1 MQSSLNM
8 RSFNRIAVTLSVA
21 VALVSCA
28 ARNTVISGV
37 LADGADKQLAVK
49 LLDVNRYQLL
59 DSIKTTRSGSF
70 SYQLNIKEGRPEFIY
85 LFYGDRQIASLLL
98 KSGDH
103 VMVRTDTLGA
113 YSVEGS
119 EESLKLQQVENA
131 HNAVIRDISR
141 ILERESSPEASIN
154 RAYVNY
160 YRDRVKYVMN
170 NPHSLTV
177 VPVFFQQLTDG
188 LPVFGQSTDG
198 LLMRNICDSLK
209 TIYPESRYVKA
220 LEKEAQSRLNMLEM
234 NSMIQD
240 AGEVSFIDIS
250 LPGMDGKTKKL
261 SEVQSKVT
269 MVYFWSTTAE
279 QKMFNLDA
287 LVPLYE
293 EFHGRGF
300 EIYSVALDAN
310 KAAWASVVRNQKLPW
325 VNVCD
330 TRADQ
335 SPYVAMYGV
344 TSVPVLWFLVDG
356 EIDANAKVSTLPDI
370 RNYLRKKL

>member
-1 MQSSLNM
+1 M
-8 RSFNRIAVTLSVA
+8 RRFNRIAA
-21 VALVSCA
+21 IFAAAAALISCA
-28 ARNTVISGV
+28 TKNTVISGV
-37 LADGADKQLAVK
+37 LSDGANKQLAVK

-59 DSIKTTRSGSF
+59 DSIKTTGSGSF
-70 SYQLNIKEGRPEFIY
+70 SYQLDIKKGRPEFIY
-85 LFYGDRQIASLLL
+85 LFYGNRQVASLLL
-98 KSGDH
+98 NSGDH

-131 HNAVIRDISR
+131 HNAVIREISR
-141 ILERESSPEASIN
+141 ILERESNPEASIN

-188 LPVFGQSTDG
+188 LPVFSQSTDG

-240 AGEVSFIDIS
+240 ANEVSFIDIA
-250 LPGMDGKTKKL
+250 LPGLDGKTKKL

-269 MVYFWSTTAE
+269 MVYFWSTTAD
-279 QKMFNLDA
+279 QKMFNLDG

-293 EFHGRGF
+293 EFHNKGF
-300 EIYSVALDAN
+300 EIYSVALDTD
-310 KAAWASVVRNQKLPW
+310 KTAWASVVRGQKLPW
-325 VNVCD
+325 INVCD
-330 TRADQ
+330 TRAEQ
-335 SPYVAMYGV
+335 SPYIAMYGV
-344 TSVPVLWFLVDG
+344 SSVPMLWFLVDG
-356 EIDANAKVSTLPDI
+356 EIDPDAKVSKLSDI
-370 RNYLRKKL
+370 RSYLRKKL